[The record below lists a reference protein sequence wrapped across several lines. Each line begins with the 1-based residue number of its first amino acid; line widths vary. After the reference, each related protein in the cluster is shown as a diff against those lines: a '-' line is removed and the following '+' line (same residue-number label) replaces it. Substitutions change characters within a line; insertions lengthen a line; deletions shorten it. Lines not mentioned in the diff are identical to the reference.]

1 MFTCHI
7 CNKRIKRAYYCI
19 DESVGDNPEFY
30 GLKGSAYFCSKK
42 CFSTFKRRFSAKKRK
57 ELRDS
62 VINSEE
68 QFPSEINES
77 FNKIYAILTKS
88 EKIRL
93 TIIGIFFTSSIM
105 KGTTIKDF
113 FNHMHPKNQSLTD
126 VTNKEENA

>member
-7 CNKRIKRAYYCI
+7 CNKRIKKAYYCI

-30 GLKGSAYFCSKK
+30 GLKDSAYFCSKK
-42 CFSTFKRRFSAKKRK
+42 CFSTFKRRFAAKKRK

-68 QFPSEINES
+68 QFPSDINEN
-77 FNKIYAILTKS
+77 FNKIYAVLTNY

-93 TIIGIFFTSSIM
+93 TVIGCFLF
-105 KGTTIKDF
+105 
-113 FNHMHPKNQSLTD
+113 HQ
-126 VTNKEENA
+126 

>member
-1 MFTCHI
+1 MQQ
-7 CNKRIKRAYYCI
+7 
-19 DESVGDNPEFY
+19 
-30 GLKGSAYFCSKK
+30 
-42 CFSTFKRRFSAKKRK
+42 KKRK

-77 FNKIYAILTKS
+77 FNKIYAVLTKY

-93 TIIGIFFTSSIM
+93 TIVGIFFTSAIM

-113 FNHMHPKNQSLTD
+113 FNHMHQKKSVVD
-126 VTNKEENA
+126 

>member
-30 GLKGSAYFCSKK
+30 GLKDTAYFCSKK
-42 CFSTFKRRFSAKKRK
+42 CFSTLKRRFAAKKRK
-57 ELRDS
+57 EMRES

-68 QFPSEINES
+68 QFPSEINEI
-77 FNKIYAILTKS
+77 FYILYAVLTKY
-88 EKIRL
+88 EKISL
-93 TIIGIFFTSSIM
+93 TIVGIFFTSAIM

-113 FNHMHPKNQSLTD
+113 FNHIHQKKSVVD
-126 VTNKEENA
+126 

>member
-19 DESVGDNPEFY
+19 DESVGDNLEFY
-30 GLKGSAYFCSKK
+30 GLKDTACFCSKK
-42 CFSTFKRRFSAKKRK
+42 CFSTFKRRFAAKKRK
-57 ELRDS
+57 DLRDS

-77 FNKIYAILTKS
+77 LKKIFAVLTKY
-88 EKIRL
+88 EKISL
-93 TIIGIFFTSSIM
+93 TISGIFFTSAIM

-113 FNHMHPKNQSLTD
+113 FNHMHSKKSVVD
-126 VTNKEENA
+126 

>member
-30 GLKGSAYFCSKK
+30 GLKDSAYFCSKK

-77 FNKIYAILTKS
+77 FIKIYTVLTES
-88 EKIRL
+88 EKIGL
-93 TIIGIFFTSSIM
+93 TTIGMLFISSKI
-105 KGTTIKDF
+105 KGITIKDF
-113 FNHMHPKNQSLTD
+113 FNYLYQEKISR
-126 VTNKEENA
+126 

>member
-7 CNKRIKRAYYCI
+7 CKKRIKRAYYCI

-30 GLKGSAYFCSKK
+30 GLKDTAYFCSKK

-77 FNKIYAILTKS
+77 FIKIYTVLTES
-88 EKIRL
+88 EKIGL
-93 TIIGIFFTSSIM
+93 TTIGMLFISSKI
-105 KGTTIKDF
+105 KGITIKDF
-113 FNHMHPKNQSLTD
+113 FNYLYQEKISR
-126 VTNKEENA
+126 